1 MKEKTIENI
10 RRSWKIQTFQY
21 DYISHVKERFLFFH
35 FIGFIFSFILI
46 FVHPFCGLLAIPC
59 LVSWN
64 YLMFFDKRRRAYK
77 DLYTPMRY
85 ECIGTLFTTFFSVL
99 LYAFFVLVGD
109 VRNVVWAIGCQC

>member
-1 MKEKTIENI
+1 MKEETIENI
-10 RRSWKIQTFQY
+10 RRGWKVQTFQY

-85 ECIGTLFTTFFSVL
+85 ECIGTLFTTFFYCTL
-99 LYAFFVLVGD
+99 ICLFCFG
-109 VRNVVWAIGCQC
+109 R